1 MALRAG
7 VEEPQS
13 GTEVV
18 LGRDARWD
26 IPENFANFQRTV
38 FDGVNEDNDIV
49 VISVKQLKEAIAKL
63 EGTTGHIMGYQV
75 VEELNEI
82 WGEE

>member
-13 GTEVV
+13 GTDTVF
-18 LGRDARWD
+18 GRDARWD

-38 FDGVNEDNDIV
+38 FNGVSEGNEIV

-63 EGTTGHIMGYQV
+63 GDFTGHIIGEQV